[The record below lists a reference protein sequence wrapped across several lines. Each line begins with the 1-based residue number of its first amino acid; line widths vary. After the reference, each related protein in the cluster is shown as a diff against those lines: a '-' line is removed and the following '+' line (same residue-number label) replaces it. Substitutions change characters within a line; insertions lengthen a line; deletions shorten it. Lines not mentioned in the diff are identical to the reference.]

1 MYVCVVSIYEC
12 FRVCANCRVGEKR
25 VFTWL
30 LEDKSNLWCSL
41 MLPYSQ
47 PINNVMSTVCPVYL
61 CLSRPHQLCFLFL
74 PYAFTPVFFPLS
86 FKNILS
92 HSVNQSQTLRLT
104 IIPLPGLVCYP
115 VFLFPLMRKPAGNS
129 ESQIQG
135 DTHVY
140 RHTQRKWQDHIQIGF
155 YQIMF
160 HCIN

>member
-1 MYVCVVSIYEC
+1 MNVCVCVVSIYEC

-61 CLSRPHQLCFLFL
+61 CLPRPHQFCFVFL
-74 PYAFTPVFFPLS
+74 PYAFTPVFFSLS

-129 ESQIQG
+129 ESNTGRYTCIQA
-135 DTHVY
+135 
-140 RHTQRKWQDHIQIGF
+140 HTEKMTRSHTNWFLSDNVLLH
-155 YQIMF
+155 
-160 HCIN
+160 